1 LSRCRRGQASKT
13 RAKVGEAR
21 DDKRGKRELA
31 IMDLADIIAILDAE
45 SKIVGVVI
53 EPHGFVWAHGKTHQG
68 HPGNAAR
75 GTFVKGD
82 RQLKLGFR
90 WSLGP
95 VIYRIGSVS
104 VVHEALMKYAGH
116 YAEAEYPGFSTD
128 PLDAFRHLAGDLH
141 RFGGDFMFG
150 DGATIIAASKAKA
163 AIL

>member
-1 LSRCRRGQASKT
+1 
-13 RAKVGEAR
+13 
-21 DDKRGKRELA
+21 
-31 IMDLADIIAILDAE
+31 MDLADIIAILDAE

-104 VVHEALMKYAGH
+104 VVREALMKYAGH

>member
-1 LSRCRRGQASKT
+1 M
-13 RAKVGEAR
+13 
-21 DDKRGKRELA
+21 RELA
-31 IMDLADIIAILDAE
+31 IMDLADIIAILDAG
-45 SKIVGVVI
+45 SKIIGVVI
-53 EPHGFVWAHGKTHQG
+53 EPHGFVWALGKTHTG

-75 GTFVKGD
+75 GAFVKGD
-82 RQLKLGFR
+82 RQLELGFR

-95 VIYRIGSVS
+95 VTYRIGAVS

-116 YAEAEYPGFSTD
+116 YAEAEYPGFSSD

-163 AIL
+163 GIL